1 MMPSYWKEVFDVAAK
16 KIAITL
22 PEELYELV
30 ERARK
35 IEHRTRS
42 ELIQEA
48 LRTHFGT
55 HVYTPTEAERRML
68 DEALDEL
75 HQDPQSS
82 RPWEAVRQEIWPQS

>member
-1 MMPSYWKEVFDVAAK
+1 MAVK

-22 PEELYELV
+22 PEELYDMV

-48 LRTHFGT
+48 LRTHFGEP
-55 HVYTPTEAERRML
+55 VYQPTEEERRML
-68 DEALDEL
+68 DAALADL
-75 HQDPQSS
+75 HREPGSGRS
-82 RPWEAVRQEIWPQS
+82 WHSVREDI

>member
-1 MMPSYWKEVFDVAAK
+1 MAVKKVAV
-16 KIAITL
+16 TL

-48 LRTHFGT
+48 LRTHFGEP
-55 HVYTPTEAERRML
+55 VYTPTEAERRML
-68 DEALDEL
+68 DEALDDL
-75 HQDPQSS
+75 RRDPGSG
-82 RPWEAVRQEIWPQS
+82 RPWEVVRREARPRS